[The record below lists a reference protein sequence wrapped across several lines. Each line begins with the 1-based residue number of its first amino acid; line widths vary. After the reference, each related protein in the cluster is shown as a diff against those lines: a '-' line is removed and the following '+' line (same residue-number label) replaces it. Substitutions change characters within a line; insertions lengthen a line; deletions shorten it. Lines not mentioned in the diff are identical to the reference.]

1 MKKIIILTV
10 FLFNGCSTITNGTTQ
25 QIKINDGCNVVNN
38 ENVVQIKEGFITV
51 KRSKKDLKI
60 ICNDVETIYK
70 ASLTKEALTS
80 IAFIDFGL
88 VDFLTNAAWG
98 YDVD

>member
-1 MKKIIILTV
+1 MKKIIIFVL
-10 FLFNGCSTITNGTTQ
+10 LLINGCSTIINGTTQ
-25 QIKINDGCNVVNN
+25 EIKINDGCNVVNN
-38 ENVVQIKEGFITV
+38 ENASQIKEGFITV

-60 ICNDVETIYK
+60 ICNDVEKVYK

-80 IAFIDFGL
+80 ITFIDFGL
-88 VDFLTNAAWG
+88 IDFLTNAAWG